1 MFSIIDQ
8 NYQDSLVAAGTTS
21 GKALPLTTMRIPPG
35 FLLNWARSPHLRFLQ
50 FHILTGVIQFN
61 SYLHRWFLTLTW

>member
-21 GKALPLTTMRIPPG
+21 GKALPLTMMCIPTG
-35 FLLNWARSPHLRFLQ
+35 FLLNWAWSPHLCFLQ
-50 FHILTGVIQFN
+50 FHIFN
-61 SYLHRWFLTLTW
+61 GHYSI

>member
-1 MFSIIDQ
+1 MFFILDQ

-21 GKALPLTTMRIPPG
+21 GKALPLTTMHIPTG

-50 FHILTGVIQFN
+50 
-61 SYLHRWFLTLTW
+61 LHMFDGHYSI